1 MSRWKHPSV
10 RQVDAAITIHMALR
24 MIIAPT
30 VLDSNAPSIKM
41 WAPNAMNTAIV
52 AAAMTADSSAAQ
64 RFHKNNPTPAIT

>member
-1 MSRWKHPSV
+1 
-10 RQVDAAITIHMALR
+10 